1 MKTTIKLKPLL
12 LGIIALLCSLT
23 EDCFSQS
30 MSTTDSVINV
40 VQKKYPNASQAFK
53 NNEIGAI
60 AFDVNEVDSS
70 LHYLL
75 LAYQE
80 DSSLVSV
87 NYNLAVVYYTT
98 AKYSLALKH
107 IKKEIVL
114 DSNNLHYYLLQ
125 ADIYDQLDNRAELL
139 RIADKIEQLDGSSSM
154 PFFYRGVVFFRNEQ
168 YEKALTEYSTAIL
181 KDLTNTY
188 VIDKDLM
195 LRRAATYAMLGKQD
209 KALDDVNVVLSVD
222 PQNEDALTYRFS
234 IYWEK
239 KDTTNMCKC
248 ILNYKT
254 IYPLDSVAINKDLKK
269 YDCEARLKTPTH

>member
-1 MKTTIKLKPLL
+1 MKIRVKSKSLL
-12 LGIIALLCSLT
+12 FSIIALLCSLT

-53 NNEIGAI
+53 NNEVGAI
-60 AFDVNEVDSS
+60 LFKVNELHSS

-80 DSSLVSV
+80 DSLLASV

-98 AKYSLALKH
+98 ARDSLALKH

-114 DSNNLHYYLLQ
+114 DSNNVHYYLLQ
-125 ADIYDQLDNRAELL
+125 AHIYDRLDDRAELL
-139 RIADKIEQLDGSSSM
+139 RIANKIEQLDGGSK
-154 PFFYRGVVFFRNEQ
+154 PFFYRGIVFFRNEQ
-168 YEKALTEYSTAIL
+168 YEKALKEYSAAIFI
-181 KDLTNTY
+181 DLLNTY
-188 VIDKDLM
+188 VIDKDLI
-195 LRRAATYAMLGKQD
+195 LRRASTYAMLGKQD
-209 KALDDVNVVLSVD
+209 KALDDVNLVLSVD
-222 PQNEDALTYRFS
+222 PKNEDALTFRLS
-234 IYWEK
+234 IYCEN
-239 KDTTNMCKC
+239 KDTTNICKC
-248 ILNYKT
+248 ILYYKT